1 MQDIYSLKIF
11 TWLEKHVID
20 IIIKNSPSEIFHPGE
35 IIIIEW
41 TPSNG
46 RGYIIQSWS
55 VKVEI
60 GWKSI
65 TTLWVWEIFWEI
77 ALLNEDLRTAT
88 ITATSQTEVI
98 VLNQENLIEMINNG
112 NESIN
117 KDIMDRLEYNLIHNC

>member
-11 TWLEKHVID
+11 TWLEKHIID
-20 IIIKNSPSEIFHPGE
+20 IIIKNSPSEIFYPGE

-46 RGYIIQSWS
+46 KGYIIQSWS

-60 GWKSI
+60 GWKNI

-88 ITATSQTEVI
+88 ISAISQTEVI
-98 VLNQENLIEMINNG
+98 ILNQENIIEMINNG

>member
-1 MQDIYSLKIF
+1 MQDIYALKIF
-11 TWLEKHVID
+11 TWLEKNIID
-20 IIIKNSPSEIFHPGE
+20 IIMKNSPSEIFHPGE

-46 RGYIIQSWS
+46 KGYIIQSWE

-60 GWKSI
+60 GWKHI
-65 TTLWVWEIFWEI
+65 TTLWAGEIFWEI

-88 ITATSQTEVI
+88 ITAISQTEVI